1 MSSLDDLST
10 IDDHGGWP
18 ALLGALLDRTHLT
31 NDQARAA
38 MNTILR
44 GDATPAGKTRRRPGT
59 RHADRRR

>member
-1 MSSLDDLST
+1 MAS

-31 NDQARAA
+31 TDQAHAA

-44 GDATPAGKTRRRPGT
+44 GDATPAQLIGFVVFILLKF
-59 RHADRRR
+59 A